1 MLNSETWTNKKKEV
15 VEDHDHPRPEGTRN
29 MKKRSLSHL
38 SAMVYYMVS
47 LFLHRRFWLYFP
59 FIFIA
64 MLIYYPHWNSYWF
77 RCRFIIIALFQYHSH
92 CHRFCYYDIF
102 HLSYFRVFFFIWMLQ
117 TPVAHNLRLPHANVL
132 HQHHPKSLRTT
143 TKNKIIAKKRLTTR
157 QWALITRNSAFGDTL
172 CQVIAHNHHFLKF
185 EIFCLQL
192 NVLWPFYDMNIK
204 KDPTLK
210 WFGNKLIP

>member
-1 MLNSETWTNKKKEV
+1 MLKSETWTNKKKEV

-38 SAMVYYMVS
+38 SAIVYYMVS
-47 LFLHRRFWLYFP
+47 LFLHRQFWLYFP

-102 HLSYFRVFFFIWMLQ
+102 HLSYFRVFCFYLNAPDPSCTQ
-117 TPVAHNLRLPHANVL
+117 SSSSSRE
-132 HQHHPKSLRTT
+132 
-143 TKNKIIAKKRLTTR
+143 RLT
-157 QWALITRNSAFGDTL
+157 SAPP
-172 CQVIAHNHHFLKF
+172 QKPEN
-185 EIFCLQL
+185 
-192 NVLWPFYDMNIK
+192 NNK
-204 KDPTLK
+204 K
-210 WFGNKLIP
+210 